1 MGGHILKAL
10 FLAVSARQVL
20 ASCAYGTHL
29 QPRAETGEVKVNTF
43 GYTGQIGPLN
53 WHGLDAANGAC
64 LTGRQQ
70 SPIDM
75 VAGTFNMVPAS
86 ELAIDIPDFT
96 AGTEFENLGTTLEV
110 IAKGGTLGFGGKTFT
125 LQQFHFHLPSEHL
138 DNGTSQAM
146 EMHMVWQ
153 SEQQEIAVIGVYI
166 QIATE
171 GAAPAV
177 AAPIVVERRG
187 RFSRRDVELERRQNG
202 TVATAAV
209 APSTLLETIFSV
221 TDAVVTPGTKV
232 ETAPLI
238 MSEVVNLLKANSFQ
252 GYMGSLTT
260 PPCSEG
266 VNWLVSTARLG
277 VSATS
282 FLKVRDII
290 GFNSRFPQNKPGQPN
305 VLQFASTGLSVQNSA
320 LSGVSFIPGGA
331 APAGETGAT
340 AVQEEVGVTV

>member
-1 MGGHILKAL
+1 MGGRALTAL
-10 FLAVSARQVL
+10 FLAALAREVL

-29 QPRAETGEVKVNTF
+29 QPRAEGQVKVNTF

-53 WHGLDAANGAC
+53 WHALDAANGAC

-75 VAGTFNMVPAS
+75 VAGSFNMIPSS
-86 ELAIDIPDFT
+86 ELALDIPDFT
-96 AGTEFENLGTTLEV
+96 AGTEFENLGTTVEV
-110 IAKGGTLGFGGKTFT
+110 IAKGGTLGFGGKSFA

-153 SEQQEIAVIGVYI
+153 SEQQEIAVIGMYI

-171 GAAPAV
+171 GAAPV
-177 AAPIVVERRG
+177 ASALTQPVERRG
-187 RFSRRDVELERRQNG
+187 RFSRRNTELERRQNG
-202 TVATAAV
+202 TVPTGAV
-209 APSTLLETIFSV
+209 APSVLLETVFSV
-221 TDAVVTPGTKV
+221 ADAVTTPGTKV
-232 ETAPLI
+232 ETPPLI
-238 MSEVVNLLKANSFQ
+238 MSEVVSLLKANSFQ

-290 GFNSRFPQNKPGQPN
+290 GFNSRFPQNAPGQPN
-305 VLQFASTGLSVQNSA
+305 VLQFASTGLAVQNSA
-320 LSGVSFIPGGA
+320 LSGVSFTPDAIAAGGA
-331 APAGETGAT
+331 TGAT